1 MFQAKGSNTVPIT
14 SKKINLSTLLTTPV
28 YVQPQQSPAK
38 GKTLLHTQAYIT
50 PSQPRYV
57 QQLVYTQPGSL
68 IYTDPASA
76 YSDIYTRLP
85 AYIQDNSLL
94 GQVSQYQSQPLYV
107 APTIVSEAPKK
118 VLQEQINQDPPQNY
132 VKVCTTDD

>member
-1 MFQAKGSNTVPIT
+1 MFQASKGSNTVPIT

-57 QQLVYTQPGSL
+57 QQLVYTQPG
-68 IYTDPASA
+68 IVYTDPAAA
-76 YSDIYTRLP
+76 YSDIYARLP
-85 AYIQDNSLL
+85 AYIQDNSLP
-94 GQVSQYQSQPLYV
+94 GQVSQYQTQQLYV
-107 APTIVSEAPKK
+107 TPTIVSEAPKK
-118 VLQEQINQDPPQNY
+118 VVQEQISQDPPQNY